1 MFNLRNS
8 GRLVTALAVVFAVSL
23 SSAAL
28 AADTGTVSGKVTKD
42 GTGVAGAK
50 VMIIVPQGAGDKT
63 PPAAAA
69 PGEGKGKGNRPKP
82 VATGTTESDG
92 SFKIADVPAGEYMI
106 RAAAKGQGQARQK
119 ISVKA
124 GENTEVSLA
133 LSDAKQGGGKKNKD
147 KAAK

>member
-1 MFNLRNS
+1 MFNLRNL
-8 GRLVTALAVVFAVSL
+8 GRLVTVLAVVFAVSL
-23 SSAAL
+23 SSAAI

-50 VMIIVPQGAGDKT
+50 VVIIVPQGKT

-69 PGEGKGKGNRPKP
+69 PGEGKGGNRPKP

-92 SFKIADVPAGEYMI
+92 SFKIADVPAGDYMI
-106 RAAAKGQGQARQK
+106 RANLKGQGQARQK

-133 LSDAKQGGGKKNKD
+133 LSDAKPGGGKKKD
-147 KAAK
+147 KAAQ